1 MFVPFSLIA
10 QLQLHSSDAIFYS
23 GHKKIL
29 EKNRKTAT
37 TMDFNEFQGKNMNS
51 LGKDRHFYFSC
62 VF

>member
-10 QLQLHSSDAIFYS
+10 QLQVHSSDAIFYS
-23 GHKKIL
+23 GLKKIL
-29 EKNRKTAT
+29 VKNRKTAT
-37 TMDFNEFQGKNMNS
+37 TIEFQGKNMNS